1 MRCAFQFTNC
11 PCGRYISVSNQA
23 ITCCKSLQ
31 ELLPI
36 PNSDSACTIS
46 RAGETRK
53 RARAGAELGK
63 ENERFI
69 LFIHIE
75 LPREREREQRIPLQ
89 CHSPFQIRIATYN
102 SGHKS
107 LHYFSTPLAYQIH
120 VLLPHIFSVNKTF
133 LDFSEVGKTAQIL
146 AVRASKFPSMN
157 IEVLFSPPFTCRSN
171 LFLLVSASL
180 LLLPHCLG
188 RLHCTELTTAAGV

>member
-1 MRCAFQFTNC
+1 MTTVWCAFQFTNC

-31 ELLPI
+31 GLLPI

-75 LPREREREQRIPLQ
+75 LPRERERERAAYPITVSLTFSDQNCNLQISPLFF
-89 CHSPFQIRIATYN
+89 HSACL
-102 SGHKS
+102 SDS
-107 LHYFSTPLAYQIH
+107 CVVA
-120 VLLPHIFSVNKTF
+120 PHIQCK
-133 LDFSEVGKTAQIL
+133 Q
-146 AVRASKFPSMN
+146 
-157 IEVLFSPPFTCRSN
+157 N
-171 LFLLVSASL
+171 LF
-180 LLLPHCLG
+180 
-188 RLHCTELTTAAGV
+188 RLFRSG